1 MANKPTAALVMS
13 MAEISKL
20 TVADAANLFAVK
32 TTTVSRAFMDCAKLI
47 VHIQSK
53 LLPSQTVFGLLEKK
67 GVRKSTIRN
76 AQQAAR
82 VWNDLVEREL
92 VTEKQFEKLSYM
104 DFVAINSAVKEKGVH
119 SVGPLVAA
127 GDLDEIEFIAEHK
140 MTTAEK
146 KAADAKKAPKPEP
159 AAAPKRETA
168 PVPGEKVT
176 TLTEPP
182 KKDVTTLA
190 AQQVAPEPV
199 VEAPKAPERAPEIT
213 NIVEM
218 KAAKLSFNDARLAL
232 DTLTS
237 VASDESLTD
246 EEFLILSSEI
256 VALANLVV
264 DKEVSIRAKSKAA

>member
-20 TVADAANLFAVK
+20 TVADAASLFAVK

-119 SVGPLVAA
+119 NVGPLVAA
-127 GDLDEIEFIAEHK
+127 GDLDEVEFIAEHK

-146 KAADAKKAPKPEP
+146 KGADAKKASKVEPSKTPE
-159 AAAPKRETA
+159 KTKE
-168 PVPGEKVT
+168 GEKVT

-182 KKDVTTLA
+182 KPNVTTLA
-190 AQQVAPEPV
+190 APQVAPEPV
-199 VEAPKAPERAPEIT
+199 VEAPKPPEAPVEIS

-218 KAAKLSFNDARLAL
+218 KPAKLSFNDARLAL

-246 EEFLILSSEI
+246 EEFLILSIEI

-264 DKEVSIRAKSKAA
+264 DKEVSIRAKSKVA